1 METVPA
7 GDGERNRTEYRKDYQ
22 EECPQR
28 VDDQRRRIE
37 QEFQQFPEEILYGP
51 FHVVHRAVHIHPAG
65 FYSVKRT
72 QLVQPVVKSLLVDQ
86 IGCLGI
92 PFHRLNL
99 QLVLLCPVLVHVKG
113 LRLQYGMGPFH
124 DGREDAV
131 QRTQNECR
139 KEHDTKPQS
148 ERTQKRKD
156 IHRLGT
162 CQSLPYTIRHIEKR
176 SQTGKASCHTGH
188 L

>member
-72 QLVQPVVKSLLVDQ
+72 QLVQPVVKSLLVD
-86 IGCLGI
+86 
-92 PFHRLNL
+92 R
-99 QLVLLCPVLVHVKG
+99 
-113 LRLQYGMGPFH
+113 
-124 DGREDAV
+124 
-131 QRTQNECR
+131 
-139 KEHDTKPQS
+139 
-148 ERTQKRKD
+148 
-156 IHRLGT
+156 
-162 CQSLPYTIRHIEKR
+162 
-176 SQTGKASCHTGH
+176 
-188 L
+188 